1 MYYVEGAA
9 NEDKKCKFSSK
20 GIQKDN
26 DITKE
31 RFKKVLTDQS
41 YKDVWTNK
49 GFRVIDNYMMIT
61 YTQMSYYYDKRVI
74 QSNVI
79 DTLPW
84 PI

>member
-41 YKDVWTNK
+41 YKDV
-49 GFRVIDNYMMIT
+49 
-61 YTQMSYYYDKRVI
+61 
-74 QSNVI
+74 
-79 DTLPW
+79 
-84 PI
+84 